1 MKKSTNP
8 SIARE
13 YLSRDVDYQAA
24 RGLPRAQ
31 ELFATV
37 TIGGAGM
44 RLNMYNVYNVDSAI
58 YIHYMYNM
66 YPPTRVHSHC
76 WIAGIEAKRVQCLR
90 LRLNCALVWWEAT
103 SVGSICL
110 LVNSRGSVR
119 ESGEKFSAHALLKG
133 FGKALFVCSR
143 LKWIPLIG
151 VSFFTV

>member
-58 YIHYMYNM
+58 YIHYMY
-66 YPPTRVHSHC
+66 PPTRVHSHC

-119 ESGEKFSAHALLKG
+119 ESGEKFSAEALLKG
-133 FGKALFVCSR
+133 FGRHFLYVR
-143 LKWIPLIG
+143 G
-151 VSFFTV
+151 